1 MGLLDGRKALIMGV
15 ANERSIA
22 WAIAEAFKKEGAEL
36 AFTYGA
42 EVLKDRVTPLA
53 ESVGSKLILP
63 CDVTKDEDIDKLFDK
78 IKEEWGSLNILVHS
92 IAFAKKEEL
101 KGRFV
106 DTSRDGFS
114 LAMDISAYSLVATA
128 RRALPLMVKG
138 ESSIVTLSYL
148 GAERVVQN
156 YNVMGVAKA
165 ALESSVKYLAADI
178 GQDGVRV
185 NAISAGPI
193 KTLAAMG
200 ISGFSN
206 ILNAVKEKAPLKQN
220 VTSYDVAGTA
230 TYLASDLASGVTGE
244 IIYVDS
250 GFNIIGF

>member
-1 MGLLDGRKALIMGV
+1 MGLLDGKKALIMGV
-15 ANERSIA
+15 ANDKSIA
-22 WAIAEAFKKEGAEL
+22 WAIAEALKGEGAEL

-53 ESVGSKLILP
+53 ESVGSSIVVP
-63 CDVTKDEDIDKLFDK
+63 CDVGKDEDIDNLFNVIQEK
-78 IKEEWGSLNILVHS
+78 WGSLDILIHS

-101 KGRFV
+101 KGRFI
-106 DTSRDGFS
+106 DTSREGFK
-114 LAMDISAYSLVATA
+114 LALDISAYSLVACA
-128 RRALPLMVKG
+128 KRALPLMEGKDG
-138 ESSIVTLSYL
+138 SIITLSYL

-165 ALESSVKYLAADI
+165 ALESSVKYLAADL
-178 GQDGVRV
+178 GQNGIRV

-206 ILNAVKEKAPLKQN
+206 ILNAVKEKAPLRTN
-220 VTSYDVAGTA
+220 VTADDVAGTGV
-230 TYLASDLASGVTGE
+230 YLASRLSSGVTGE